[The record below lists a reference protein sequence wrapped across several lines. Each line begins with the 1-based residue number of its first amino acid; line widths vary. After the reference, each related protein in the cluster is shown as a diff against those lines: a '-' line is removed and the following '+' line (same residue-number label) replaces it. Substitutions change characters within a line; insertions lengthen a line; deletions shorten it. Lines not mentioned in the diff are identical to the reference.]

1 MKKELP
7 DTQQCGNCQFSFS
20 IKAKGAIHKQWYCRR
35 YPPSVFPI
43 QVPAQPSNIVT
54 MGSQPQEMKQGTA
67 SFYPPIAI
75 PSVCGE
81 WYPRGGIPEDEEVAN
96 GKPGAA

>member
-7 DTQQCGNCQFSFS
+7 DTQQCGNCQFSFAM
-20 IKAKGAIHKQWYCRR
+20 KAKGNIYKQWYCRR

-43 QVPAQPSNIVT
+43 QVPVQQGKIVT

-67 SFYPPIAI
+67 SFYPPISVQ
-75 PSVCGE
+75 SVCGE
-81 WYPRGGIPEDEEVAN
+81 WYPRGGIPEDEETAN
-96 GKPGAA
+96 DKPSAA